1 MTKTPDVVTQHI
13 VTTPGTAG
21 GKPRIAGRR
30 ITVQQIALWH
40 ERLGMSPD
48 EIVTAYDLTLGDI
61 YAALAYY
68 HDHRPAIDAA
78 MQADNALVAELRQ
91 RTPSRLKARVGG
103 SACSLLL

>member
-1 MTKTPDVVTQHI
+1 MAETADVVTQHV
-13 VTTPGTAG
+13 VTTPGVVG

-40 ERLGMSPD
+40 ERLGLSAD
-48 EIVTAYDLTLGDI
+48 EIASAYDLTLGDV

-78 MQADNALVAELRQ
+78 MREDEALVEELR
-91 RTPSRLKARVGG
+91 RRVPSRLPTRPGG
-103 SACSLLL
+103 

>member
-1 MTKTPDVVTQHI
+1 MAELADIVTQHI
-13 VTTPGTAG
+13 VMTPGTAG

-48 EIVTAYDLTLGDI
+48 EIASAYDLTLGDV

-68 HDHRPAIDAA
+68 HDHRAAIDAA
-78 MQADNALVAELRQ
+78 MRADDALIAELRQ
-91 RTPSRLKARVGG
+91 RMPSRLRARLGG
-103 SACSLLL
+103 